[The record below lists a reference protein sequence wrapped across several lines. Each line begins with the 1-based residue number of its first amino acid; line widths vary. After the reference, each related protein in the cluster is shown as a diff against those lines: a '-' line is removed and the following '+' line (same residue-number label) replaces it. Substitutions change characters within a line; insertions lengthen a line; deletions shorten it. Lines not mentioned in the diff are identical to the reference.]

1 MNEEK
6 LTFEQAYE
14 KLKEAASKLDSDD
27 VTLEEAMQFYEDGI
41 KYYKLCSGI
50 LDEAKQKI
58 ELLDPDAMQEEITER

>member
-14 KLKEAASKLDSDD
+14 KLKESASKLDSDD
-27 VTLEEAMQFYEDGI
+27 VTLEEAMKLYEDGI

-58 ELLDPDAMQEEITER
+58 EMLDPGAMQADE

>member
-14 KLKEAASKLDSDD
+14 KLKESASKLDRDD
-27 VTLEEAMQFYEDGI
+27 VTLEEAMKLYEDGI

-58 ELLDPDAMQEEITER
+58 EMLDPGAMQADE